1 MFYIDLYFVSITCLG
16 DHESRD
22 GTFTLDEAVKSANVE
37 LQTENKNLN
46 SLVTSLHEK
55 HHKASLKLSE
65 MKDALDSAESRN
77 EELKARVDDLEFELN
92 RSRSKEIRLQE
103 QLQEAREKLN
113 TVHVTP
119 NETDYNNG
127 STTKSAKNKNENNN
141 FTKIDELQK
150 ELEEYKELSNKR
162 LFELESL
169 NTKHKDA
176 LTLVEKLKMDLQ
188 SLPESAVIET
198 VEYKCLQSHFSVLY
212 NESMQLK
219 TQLEETRVMMQNAKN
234 SHHRQIEKME
244 SEELSI
250 QKRLR
255 TDIIQLEDQLE
266 QGKREYE
273 MLRLEFEQAIA
284 ANEQTGPINKE
295 MRHLI
300 TSLQNHN
307 IQLKGEAQR
316 YKRRLKDLN
325 HEYNKIKHI
334 CETQH
339 QPVLGSIKQEVKPK
353 INPESNS
360 NISPENPAK
369 RPRLDSESSSQLNE
383 NLKNSADKKP
393 VVGIDANNTCEVT
406 IKKEELSS
414 PNSSHS
420 SNIPGAAHP
429 PPPTRTNHTIK
440 KEEDG
445 EHGPPSHSSS
455 SESKKHDPDHII
467 RDLKNQLKML
477 SQQNKELKLI
487 VDIYKNNQRDQR
499 DKVALMIAD
508 RKNRVE
514 IDELRKKLSRYQTDG
529 DTKPDRRKYTDD
541 DTQREIA
548 KYKESILQLQKS
560 LATQKQEDEA
570 LLNEM
575 ELTGNAFED
584 MQDQNL
590 RLMQQLRE
598 KDDAN
603 FKLMSE
609 RIKSQ
614 GIQKL
619 LKEEKENLNLQV
631 INLKAQ
637 VEAQNQVVRKLE
649 EKERLLQN
657 NLSTVEK
664 ELCLTQQAMESH
676 RRKAIESAQSA
687 ADLKLHLDKY
697 LAQLKEAQSTVAD
710 KTTTLQQE
718 AFKNQRLQE
727 EVMTWR
733 RMYERAKKFELANTA
748 DEVLQEEIKDYKSQ
762 LTCPSCKTNR
772 KDAVLTKCFHVFCYD
787 CLKTRYETR
796 QRKCPK
802 CNASFAANDFHR
814 LYLA

>member
-1 MFYIDLYFVSITCLG
+1 MNT
-16 DHESRD
+16 
-22 GTFTLDEAVKSANVE
+22 
-37 LQTENKNLN
+37 
-46 SLVTSLHEK
+46 LVTALHEK
-55 HHKASLKLSE
+55 HHSMSLKYND
-65 MKDALDSAESRN
+65 MKDSIESLEVRN
-77 EELKARVDDLEFELN
+77 EELKAHIDDLEFQLN

-103 QLQEAREKLN
+103 QLQEAREKIHNVELAN
-113 TVHVTP
+113 SDS
-119 NETDYNNG
+119 EYGNNG
-127 STTKSAKNKNENNN
+127 SKGTKNRENVSPNA
-141 FTKIDELQK
+141 IDDLHK

-162 LFELESL
+162 LAELETL
-169 NTKHKDA
+169 NSAHKDS
-176 LTLVEKLKMDLQ
+176 LTLIEKLKLDLQ
-188 SLPESAVIET
+188 CLPESTVIET

-219 TQLEETRVMMQNAKN
+219 TQLEETRTMMQNAKN
-234 SHHRQIEKME
+234 AHLRQIEHME
-244 SEELSI
+244 SEELSM

-255 TDIIQLEDQLE
+255 TEIIQLEDQLE
-266 QGKREYE
+266 QVRREYE
-273 MLRLEFEQAIA
+273 MLRIEFEQAIA

-307 IQLKGEAQR
+307 HQLKGEAQR
-316 YKRRLKDLN
+316 YKRRLKELN
-325 HEYNKIKHI
+325 HECAKLKHI

-339 QPVLGSIKQEVKPK
+339 QNVNQSQSTSNSSVKQEIKPK
-353 INPESNS
+353 ANAENNS
-360 NISPENPAK
+360 TTPPENLAK
-369 RPRLDSESSSQLNE
+369 RPRLGSESENSRGSRDSVKDSVDRKPGENIVNE
-383 NLKNSADKKP
+383 NNSC
-393 VVGIDANNTCEVT
+393 VIV
-406 IKKEELSS
+406 KKEENLGS
-414 PNSSHS
+414 PNVIAS
-420 SNIPGAAHP
+420 SNLGTTTGHIPYSSSTHQTHSVHP
-429 PPPTRTNHTIK
+429 NRFNHMVK

-445 EHGPPSHSSS
+445 GNPTTSSS
-455 SESKKHDPDHII
+455 IYGHESKTSERKADPDHII
-467 RDLKNQLKML
+467 RELKNQLKAL
-477 SQQNKELKLI
+477 SQQNKEMKLLI
-487 VDIYKNNQRDQR
+487 DMYKTNQREQR
-499 DKVALMIAD
+499 DKVMLMVAEKKL
-508 RKNRVE
+508 RSENE
-514 IDELRKKLSRYQTDG
+514 ELRKKLGKFQDG
-529 DTKPDRRKYTDD
+529 DVRGSGDRRRFTDED
-541 DTQREIA
+541 AQREIA
-548 KYKESILQLQKS
+548 KYRETIAQLQKS
-560 LATQKQEDEA
+560 LAAQKQEDEA

-575 ELTGNAFED
+575 EVTGTAFED
-584 MQDQNL
+584 MQDQNS

-631 INLKAQ
+631 INLKSQ

-664 ELCLTQQAMESH
+664 ELSLTQQAMESH
-676 RRKAIESAQSA
+676 RRKAIESGQSA
-687 ADLKLHLDKY
+687 QDLKLHLDKH
-697 LAQLKEAQSTVAD
+697 LAQLKEAQATVAE
-710 KTTTLQQE
+710 KTTSLQEE
-718 AFKNQRLQE
+718 AFKSQRLQE

-733 RMYERAKKFELANTA
+733 RMYERAKKFELASTA
-748 DEVLQEEIKDYKSQ
+748 DEVLQEEIKDYKAQ

-787 CLKTRYETR
+787 CLRTRYDTR

>member
-1 MFYIDLYFVSITCLG
+1 M
-16 DHESRD
+16 
-22 GTFTLDEAVKSANVE
+22 E

-46 SLVTSLHEK
+46 ALVTSLHEK
-55 HHKASLKLSE
+55 HHKTSLKFSE
-65 MKDALDSAESRN
+65 MKDALESVESRN
-77 EELKARVDDLEFELN
+77 EELKARIDDLEFELN

-103 QLQEAREKLN
+103 QLQEARDKLN
-113 TVHVTP
+113 TVPVSV
-119 NETDYNNG
+119 NETESNISG
-127 STTKSAKNKNENNN
+127 KSAKNKENVNYG
-141 FTKIDELQK
+141 KIDDLQK
-150 ELEEYKELSNKR
+150 ELEEYKELATKR

-169 NTKHKDA
+169 NCEHKDA
-176 LTLVEKLKMDLQ
+176 LTLIEKLKMDLQ
-188 SLPESAVIET
+188 CIPESAVIET

-219 TQLEETRVMMQNAKN
+219 TQLEETRAMMQNAKN
-234 SHHRQIEKME
+234 AHHRQIEKME
-244 SEELSI
+244 SEELSM

-255 TDIIQLEDQLE
+255 TEIIQLEDQLE
-266 QGKREYE
+266 QVKKEYE
-273 MLRLEFEQAIA
+273 MLRIEFEQAIA

-307 IQLKGEAQR
+307 QQLKGEAQR

-325 HEYNKIKHI
+325 HELCKLKHI

-339 QPVLGSIKQEVKPK
+339 QPALVAVKQEVKPK
-353 INPESNS
+353 INLDSNS
-360 NISPENPAK
+360 NISPENPPK
-369 RPRLDSESSSQLNE
+369 RPRLGSESSSQPNDG
-383 NLKNSADKKP
+383 LKNSGDKKP
-393 VVGIDANNTCEVT
+393 VGLDVNNSCEIN
-406 IKKEELSS
+406 IKKEEISS
-414 PNSSHS
+414 PNSSHT
-420 SNIPGAAHP
+420 SNIPPPAAP
-429 PPPTRTNHTIK
+429 STRTNHMIK
-440 KEEDG
+440 KEEDA
-445 EHGPPSHSSS
+445 EHGPLPHTSS
-455 SESKKHDPDHII
+455 SETRKHDPEHII

-477 SQQNKELKLI
+477 SQQNKELKLVI
-487 VDIYKNNQRDQR
+487 DMYKNSQRDQR
-499 DKVALMIAD
+499 DKVALMVTD
-508 RKNRVE
+508 RKNRME
-514 IDELRKKLSRYQTDG
+514 IEELRKKLSRLQDG

-548 KYKESILQLQKS
+548 KYKETIVQLQKS

-575 ELTGNAFED
+575 EVTGNAFED

-614 GIQKL
+614 GIQQL

-664 ELCLTQQAMESH
+664 ELSLTQQVMESH
-676 RRKAIESAQSA
+676 RRKAVESAQSA

-697 LAQLKEAQSTVAD
+697 LAQLKEAQSTVSD